1 LPYVLTREFCFRSKS
16 RLQSFSLPTSEI
28 SIPSRRTE
36 SHIYF
41 LGIDIGTGGTR
52 ALLMDVSGAVVASG
66 TEEHQPFA
74 SPHPGWAEQDPRDWW
89 RACGVAVRKVL
100 QKSAIRAEEIACV
113 GFSGQMHGAVLL
125 DATGEVVRPAVIWCD
140 QRTETQS
147 CELSEKFGT
156 DRLIQLTCNPP
167 LTNFTLTKILWV
179 RENEPQLWARVR
191 HIMLPKDYVRFRLT
205 GDRAID
211 LADASGTLLL
221 DVANRKWSDE
231 VLSGVDIEKNVLPAL
246 YESPELCGK
255 LSADGAAATGLKAG
269 TPAVAG
275 AGDQA
280 AGAVGMGIVR
290 AGLVSATIGTSGV
303 VFAATDRPALDP
315 RGRLHTFCHA
325 IPGRWHVMGV
335 TQAAGLSLRWF
346 RDTFGVGSVIR
357 DASGSLRIIPSSI
370 LRAIP
375 DGIGLNDDSENN
387 QLTDKRE
394 AYEFLSEEAATAPP
408 GADGLLWAPYL
419 MGERTPHLDP
429 NARGALVGI
438 TPSHRRAHILRAI
451 LEGVAFSLKDS
462 FSIFEEM
469 KVPVTQIR
477 LGGGAARSPLWR
489 QIQADVYAHEV
500 ELVAAEEGAAY
511 GAAILA
517 AVGARH
523 FASVDEACDAVIHVA
538 SRVRPNPA
546 SSALL
551 QKNYTTFRRLY
562 PALHS
567 I

>member
-1 LPYVLTREFCFRSKS
+1 
-16 RLQSFSLPTSEI
+16 
-28 SIPSRRTE
+28 
-36 SHIYF
+36 
-41 LGIDIGTGGTR
+41 
-52 ALLMDVSGAVVASG
+52 MDVSGAVVLSG
-66 TEEHQPFA
+66 TAEHQPFA

-89 RACGVAVRKVL
+89 RACGVAVKKAL
-100 QKSAIRAEEIACV
+100 QKSAIHAEQIACV

-125 DATGEVVRPAVIWCD
+125 DSADEVVRPALIWCD
-140 QRTETQS
+140 QRTEKQS
-147 CELSEKFGT
+147 RELSEKFGT

-179 RENEPQLWARVR
+179 RENDPQLWARVR

-211 LADASGTLLL
+211 QADASGTLLL
-221 DVANRKWSDE
+221 DVARRAWSAE
-231 VLSGVDIEKNVLPAL
+231 VLSGTGIEKSLLPTL
-246 YESPELCGK
+246 YESPEVCGK
-255 LSADGAAATGLKAG
+255 LSAEGAAATGLKIG
-269 TPAVAG
+269 TPVVAG

-290 AGLVSATIGTSGV
+290 AGVVSATIGTSGV

-346 RDTFGVGSVIR
+346 RDTFGFAGSPV
-357 DASGSLRIIPSSI
+357 D
-370 LRAIP
+370 
-375 DGIGLNDDSENN
+375 E
-387 QLTDKRE
+387 KRE
-394 AYEFLSEEAATAPP
+394 GTAPALPSGRDPYEFLSEEAATAPP

-438 TPSHRRAHILRAI
+438 TPSHRRAHIIRAI

-477 LGGGAARSPLWR
+477 LGGGGARSLLWR
-489 QIQADVYAHEV
+489 QIQADIYAQEV
-500 ELVAAEEGAAY
+500 ELIAAEEGAAY

-523 FASVDEACDAVIHVA
+523 FASVDQACDAVVHVA
-538 SRVRPNPA
+538 SRHKPDPV

-551 QKNYTTFRRLY
+551 QKNYATFRRLY